1 MLRSPCR
8 RLFPKVINAN
18 RVSCSLVNQLRKGER
33 SELEK
38 KVSSGMLLLLLSVGI
53 LMLSFSSQ
61 PVEAQ
66 DHNVVVTHI
75 YPWRTIVGNS
85 TIVAINVTV
94 QNQGDS
100 PEDFDVSLNA
110 SHIDP
115 PANEEIIGQTAAH
128 LEVSDIK
135 NVTFNWEVIEPTY
148 ATFGNY
154 QMKARA
160 NSTSF
165 DNTFI
170 GGLVFVTIAGD
181 VNGDRMVEGKDL
193 TIIARCFGA
202 TYGIDP
208 RYKPNADIDGN
219 RMIED
224 GLVIE
229 GKDLARAARNFGKGW

>member
-1 MLRSPCR
+1 MLGSPCR

-18 RVSCSLVNQLRKGER
+18 RVSYSLVNYLRKGER

-38 KVSSGMLLLLLSVGI
+38 KVSSGMLLLLLSVSI

-94 QNQGDS
+94 QNQGTS

-110 SHIDP
+110 S
-115 PANEEIIGQTAAH
+115 EKIIGQTAAH
-128 LEVSDIK
+128 LEVDEIK

-160 NSTSF
+160 NSTLF

-229 GKDLARAARNFGKGW
+229 GKDLARTARNFGKGW